1 MKSGEKIMT
10 DSRKSFQDQ
19 MQRMTNELEPEEALE
34 ALGSSLRNLIAQL
47 DEEERVNY
55 ILGLLGAEDSDKVS
69 SMVHL

>member
-1 MKSGEKIMT
+1 MT
-10 DSRKSFQDQ
+10 DSRKTFQDQ
-19 MQRMTNELEPEEALE
+19 MQRMTDELEPEEALE
-34 ALGSSLRNLIAQL
+34 VLGSSLRNLIAQL

>member
-1 MKSGEKIMT
+1 MT

-19 MQRMTNELEPEEALE
+19 MQRMTDELEPEEALE
-34 ALGSSLRNLIAQL
+34 VLGSSLRNLIAQL